1 MNYQS
6 IIQRTRAYLCVDC
19 GKCTGS
25 CPLARVDL
33 DYSPRRIVERVVFGE
48 AEAVIADPHLWSCM
62 TCGLC
67 SARCPSGVDF
77 TRFII
82 EMRAEAFRAGE
93 RGIYAHN
100 GILQEVMRI
109 QTMNV
114 HQDRTGW
121 LTDDMQVSDNGE
133 YFYFVGCLSYFDV
146 IFADLDVKA
155 LDIARSAV
163 RLLNRVGI
171 APIVSDEER
180 CCGADLLLAGD
191 VDSFRR
197 LAELNVEL
205 ITASGAKKVVFTCA
219 ECYNAFKTDYAAYVG
234 QLPFEL
240 MHLTELLAD
249 RIEAGSDSTE
259 SALTF
264 EPLPGLVTY
273 HDPCRMGR
281 FLKVYEPPRAV
292 ITAVPEL
299 ELVEMEDNRERAMC
313 CGSTAWVNCSG
324 CSKLIQREKLRQ
336 ARETGA
342 RVMLTTCPKCQ
353 IHLSCAARDLD
364 AEHAVQVSDVIS
376 WVGRAVT

>member
-1 MNYQS
+1 MNYQT
-6 IIQRTRAYLCVDC
+6 IIQRTRAYLCLDC

-48 AEAVIADPHLWSCM
+48 AEAVIADPRLWSCM

-67 SARCPSGVDF
+67 SARCPSNVDF
-77 TRFII
+77 TRFIV

-114 HQDRTGW
+114 NQDRTRW
-121 LTDDMQVSDNGE
+121 LNDDMQISNSGE
-133 YFYFVGCLSYFDV
+133 YFYFVGCLPFFDI
-146 IFADLDVKA
+146 IFADLEVKA

-163 RLLNRVGI
+163 RLLNRIGI
-171 APIVSDEER
+171 TPIVSNEER

-191 VDSFRR
+191 VQSFRR
-197 LAELNVEL
+197 LAELNVET
-205 ITASGAKKVVFTCA
+205 IKASGAKKVIFTCA
-219 ECYNAFKTDYAAYVG
+219 ECYNAFRNDYPACVG
-234 QLPFEL
+234 QLPFEML
-240 MHLTELLAD
+240 HLTELLAEKID
-249 RIEAGSDSTE
+249 TGD
-259 SALTF
+259 LTF
-264 EPLPGLVTY
+264 GPLPGLVTY

-281 FLKVYEPPRAV
+281 YLKVHEPPRA
-292 ITAVPEL
+292 ILTSVPEL
-299 ELVEMEDNRERAMC
+299 QLVEMEDNRERAMC

-353 IHLSCAARDLD
+353 IHLRCASRDLD
-364 AEHAVQVSDVIS
+364 AEQAVEVEDVMS
-376 WVGRAVT
+376 WVGRALD

>member
-6 IIQRTRAYLCVDC
+6 IVQRTRAYLCLDC
-19 GKCTGS
+19 GKCTGT

-48 AEAVIADPHLWSCM
+48 AEAVMADPQLWSCM

-67 SARCPSGVDF
+67 SARCPSNVDF

-82 EMRAEAFRAGE
+82 EMRAEAFQAGE

-114 HQDRTGW
+114 HQERTGW
-121 LTDDMQVSDNGE
+121 LTDGMNVSDNGE
-133 YFYFVGCLSYFDV
+133 YFYFVGCLPFFDV

-155 LDIARSAV
+155 LDIARNAV
-163 RLLNRVGI
+163 RLLNRAGI
-171 APIVSDEER
+171 APIVSNEER

-191 VDSFRR
+191 VASFQR
-197 LAELNVEL
+197 LAELNLEV
-205 ITASGAKKVVFTCA
+205 IKASGAKKVVFSCA
-219 ECYNAFKTDYAAYVG
+219 ECYNAFKTDYPAYVG
-234 QLPFEL
+234 QLPFEM
-240 MHLTELLAD
+240 MHLTELLAEKLD
-249 RIEAGSDSTE
+249 AGE
-259 SALTF
+259 LAL

-281 FLKVYEPPRAV
+281 YLKVYEPPRTV
-292 ITAVPEL
+292 LTGVPEL

-324 CSKLIQREKLRQ
+324 CSKVIQREKLRQ
-336 ARETGA
+336 ARQTGA

-364 AEHAVQVSDVIS
+364 AEQAVEVEDVMS
-376 WVGRAVT
+376 WVGRALT

>member
-1 MNYQS
+1 MNYQP
-6 IIQRTRAYLCVDC
+6 IIQRTRAYLCLDC

-33 DYSPRRIVERVVFGE
+33 EYSPRRIVERVVFGE
-48 AEAVIADPHLWSCM
+48 AEAVMADPRLWSCM

-67 SARCPSGVDF
+67 SARCPSDVDF
-77 TRFII
+77 TRFIV
-82 EMRAEAFRAGE
+82 EMRAEAFQAGE

-109 QTMNV
+109 QTLNV

-121 LTDDMQVSDNGE
+121 LTEDMQVSDTGE
-133 YFYFVGCLSYFDV
+133 YFFFVGCLPFFDV
-146 IFADLDVKA
+146 IFADLEIQA

-163 RLLNRVGI
+163 RLLNRAGI
-171 APIVSDEER
+171 TPIVSNEER

-191 VDSFRR
+191 VDSFQK
-197 LAELNVEL
+197 LAGLNVE
-205 ITASGAKKVVFTCA
+205 TVQASGAKKVVFTCA
-219 ECYNAFKTDYAAYVG
+219 ECYNAFKTDYPAYAG
-234 QLPFEL
+234 RLPFEL

-249 RIEAGSDSTE
+249 KLSSDE
-259 SALTF
+259 LALGPV
-264 EPLPGLVTY
+264 EGLVTY

-281 FLKVYEPPRAV
+281 YLKVHEPPRTV
-292 ITAVPEL
+292 ISSIAETQ
-299 ELVEMEDNRERAMC
+299 LVEMEDNRERAMC

-336 ARETGA
+336 ARDTGA

-353 IHLSCAARDLD
+353 IHLTCAARDLD
-364 AEHAVQVSDVIS
+364 EEQAVRVEDVTA
-376 WVGRAVT
+376 WAGRALG